1 MPNKLKEV
9 FKLKNQITYNTP
21 NGTIKKLD
29 LFTGKKALV
38 GDYSH
43 LSYKNTNMI
52 LQSLGFEITNERYPD
67 DIIDRIKQGEKY
79 DIIFTNNVYEFGRSG
94 LQLLKELQKIKNFNT
109 PIIIHTISDNI
120 NNSFTNFG
128 FDGYL
133 KKPIK
138 QEDTIQVLKS
148 LL

>member
-1 MPNKLKEV
+1 ME
-9 FKLKNQITYNTP
+9 NQITYNTP
-21 NGTIKKLD
+21 NGTIRKLD
-29 LFTGKKALV
+29 LFAGKKALV

-43 LSYKNTNMI
+43 LSYENTNMV

-79 DIIFTNNVYEFGRSG
+79 DIIFTNNVYEFGGSG

-120 NNSFTNFG
+120 NNCFTNFG